1 MSNNFGFGPG
11 NPSDPND
18 PENNPNFKELF
29 EQLSNFGLNP
39 QTLFAAA
46 NSAGSVGPLISP
58 DVLRDVARKFV
69 SSQGDLPVGSQDI
82 ADSQVALDIA
92 NTWLDEAT
100 NFPALSR
107 SNLPAYSRRDWLDS
121 TVSNWAK
128 MIEPLADGMAS
139 ALTNVL
145 KETSIN
151 EADAVPELAAI
162 APIMRAFMGSLIASQ
177 LGTSVGQ
184 LAVSITGSNDIAIP
198 LFGVND
204 ARLIPQNISKWAE
217 GLEIPIDEVRIF
229 LAVREAAA
237 SRLFSHAPW
246 LSQYIQDA
254 ITAYG
259 AGIKI
264 DIDSIQEQ
272 AERALET
279 GELDINN
286 PESISVA
293 ISAGLFKPEQ
303 SASQDAVRPEGD
315 ALARY
320 GNNMLPVDF
329 YQAPAEPTR
338 VFVYPYARTLE
349 SLNQISYGKPDPHF
363 GHKLRYVNPATGAS
377 PMPTI
382 GAFTQRLPAGFETRP
397 YRSTDGTVYVCL
409 EGEVTVSVGN
419 KEWHLQPDDIFVV
432 PSWQPLKFLAQR
444 DTTLFSFSDR
454 PIQQS
459 LGLWREARL

>member
-11 NPSDPND
+11 NPGNPDDPDDSNSN
-18 PENNPNFKELF
+18 ENGLPDFNELF
-29 EQLSNFGLNP
+29 AQLSSFGLNP

-69 SSQGDLPVGSQDI
+69 SSQGDRPIGSQDVT
-82 ADSQVALDIA
+82 DSQVALDIA
-92 NTWLDEAT
+92 NTWLDDAT
-100 NFPALSR
+100 NFPAISR
-107 SNLPAYSRRDWLDS
+107 SNLPAWSRRDWLDS
-121 TVSNWAK
+121 SVANWAK
-128 MIEPLADGMAS
+128 MIEPLADGMAN

-145 KETSIN
+145 KQTPLE
-151 EADAVPELAAI
+151 PEMEQGLAAV
-162 APIMRAFMGSLIASQ
+162 APIMRAFMGSLIANQ

-184 LAVSITGSNDIAIP
+184 LAVSITGANDVAIP
-198 LFGVND
+198 LFGSSE
-204 ARLIPQNISKWAE
+204 ARLLPENVTKWAQ
-217 GLEIPIDEVRIF
+217 GLDIPIDEVRIF

-246 LSQYIQDA
+246 LSTYIQDA

-303 SASQDAVRPEGD
+303 SPSQDAALEKLEMILALIEGWID
-315 ALARY
+315 
-320 GNNMLPVDF
+320 
-329 YQAPAEPTR
+329 
-338 VFVYPYARTLE
+338 
-349 SLNQISYGKPDPHF
+349 
-363 GHKLRYVNPATGAS
+363 YVSTKAVGD
-377 PMPTI
+377 
-382 GAFTQRLPAGFETRP
+382 RLPSYPALSETLRRGRATKSPTQQLFATLLGLEVSPRKMRECSLFWFEVESEIGLAGRDQRWEDPALLPKSQDLADVSKFLN
-397 YRSTDGTVYVCL
+397 STIV
-409 EGEVTVSVGN
+409 
-419 KEWHLQPDDIFVV
+419 PDDL
-432 PSWQPLKFLAQR
+432 S
-444 DTTLFSFSDR
+444 
-454 PIQQS
+454 
-459 LGLWREARL
+459 GLL

>member
-1 MSNNFGFGPG
+1 VSNNFGFGPG
-11 NPSDPND
+11 NPDNSDDPNNPNNPND
-18 PENNPNFKELF
+18 PNNPANNPDFNEF
-29 EQLSNFGLNP
+29 FAQLSNFGLNP

-58 DVLRDVARKFV
+58 EVLRDVARKFV
-69 SSQGDLPVGSQDI
+69 SGQGDLPIGSQDI
-82 ADSQVALDIA
+82 TDSQVALDIA

-107 SNLPAYSRRDWLDS
+107 SNLPAWSRRDWLDS

-128 MIEPLADGMAS
+128 MIEPLADGMAN

-145 KETSIN
+145 KKTSVN
-151 EADAVPELAAI
+151 EADAAPELAAI
-162 APIMRAFMGSLIASQ
+162 TPIMRAFMGSLIASQ

-198 LFGVND
+198 LFGESE
-204 ARLIPQNISKWAE
+204 ARLIPQNITKWAE
-217 GLEIPIDEVRIF
+217 GLEIRIDEVRIF
-229 LAVREAAA
+229 LAVREAAS
-237 SRLFSHAPW
+237 SRLFSHSPW

-303 SASQDAVRPEGD
+303 SPSQDA
-315 ALARY
+315 ALAKLEMILALIEGWIDYVSTKAIGDR
-320 GNNMLPVDF
+320 LPSF
-329 YQAPAEPTR
+329 PALNETLRRGRVTKSPTQQL
-338 VFVYPYARTLE
+338 FATLLGLE
-349 SLNQISYGKPDPHF
+349 VSPRKMRECSLFWFDVENQIGLAERDKRWEDPAF
-363 GHKLRYVNPATGAS
+363 LPRAEDLSDVKKFLGS
-377 PMPTI
+377 TI
-382 GAFTQRLPAGFETRP
+382 
-397 YRSTDGTVYVCL
+397 V
-409 EGEVTVSVGN
+409 
-419 KEWHLQPDDIFVV
+419 PDDL
-432 PSWQPLKFLAQR
+432 S
-444 DTTLFSFSDR
+444 
-454 PIQQS
+454 
-459 LGLWREARL
+459 GLQ

>member
-11 NPSDPND
+11 NPDNSDDPNNPND
-18 PENNPNFKELF
+18 PNNPANNPVFNEF
-29 EQLSNFGLNP
+29 FAQLSNFGLNP

-58 DVLRDVARKFV
+58 EVLRDVARKFV
-69 SSQGDLPVGSQDI
+69 SGQGDLPIGSQDI
-82 ADSQVALDIA
+82 TDSQVALDIA

-107 SNLPAYSRRDWLDS
+107 SNLPAWSRRDWLDS

-128 MIEPLADGMAS
+128 MIEPLADGMAN

-145 KETSIN
+145 KKTSVN
-151 EADAVPELAAI
+151 EADAAPELAAI
-162 APIMRAFMGSLIASQ
+162 TPIMRAFMGSLIASQ

-198 LFGVND
+198 LFGESE
-204 ARLIPQNISKWAE
+204 ARLIPQNITKWAE

-229 LAVREAAA
+229 LAVREAAS
-237 SRLFSHAPW
+237 SRLFSNSPW
-246 LSQYIQDA
+246 LSEYIQDA

-303 SASQDAVRPEGD
+303 SPSQDA
-315 ALARY
+315 ALAKLEMILALIEGWIDYVSTKAIGDR
-320 GNNMLPVDF
+320 LPSF
-329 YQAPAEPTR
+329 PALSETLRRGRVTKSPTQQL
-338 VFVYPYARTLE
+338 FATLLGLE
-349 SLNQISYGKPDPHF
+349 VSPRKMRECSLFWFDVENQIGLAERDKRWEDPAF
-363 GHKLRYVNPATGAS
+363 LPRAEDLSDVKKFLGS
-377 PMPTI
+377 TI
-382 GAFTQRLPAGFETRP
+382 
-397 YRSTDGTVYVCL
+397 V
-409 EGEVTVSVGN
+409 
-419 KEWHLQPDDIFVV
+419 PDDL
-432 PSWQPLKFLAQR
+432 S
-444 DTTLFSFSDR
+444 
-454 PIQQS
+454 
-459 LGLWREARL
+459 GLQ

>member
-11 NPSDPND
+11 NPGNPDDPDDSNSN
-18 PENNPNFKELF
+18 ENGLPDFNELF
-29 EQLSNFGLNP
+29 AQLSSFGLNP

-69 SSQGDLPVGSQDI
+69 SSQGDRPIGSQEVT
-82 ADSQVALDIA
+82 DSQVALDIA
-92 NTWLDEAT
+92 NTWLDDAT
-100 NFPALSR
+100 NFPAISR
-107 SNLPAYSRRDWLDS
+107 SNLPAWSRRDWLDS
-121 TVSNWAK
+121 SVANWAK
-128 MIEPLADGMAS
+128 MIEPLADGMAN

-145 KETSIN
+145 KQTPLE
-151 EADAVPELAAI
+151 PEMEQGLAAV
-162 APIMRAFMGSLIASQ
+162 APIMRAFMGSLIANQ

-184 LAVSITGSNDIAIP
+184 LAVSITGANDVAIP
-198 LFGVND
+198 LFGSSE
-204 ARLIPQNISKWAE
+204 ARLLPENVTKWAQ
-217 GLEIPIDEVRIF
+217 GLDIPIDEVRIF

-246 LSQYIQDA
+246 LSTYIQDA

-303 SASQDAVRPEGD
+303 SPSQDAALEKLEMILALIEGWID
-315 ALARY
+315 
-320 GNNMLPVDF
+320 
-329 YQAPAEPTR
+329 
-338 VFVYPYARTLE
+338 
-349 SLNQISYGKPDPHF
+349 
-363 GHKLRYVNPATGAS
+363 YVSTKAVGD
-377 PMPTI
+377 
-382 GAFTQRLPAGFETRP
+382 RLPSYPALSETLRRGRATKSPTQQLFATLLGLEVSPRKMRECSLFWFEVESEIGLAGRDQRWEDPALLPKSQDLADVSKFLN
-397 YRSTDGTVYVCL
+397 STIV
-409 EGEVTVSVGN
+409 
-419 KEWHLQPDDIFVV
+419 PDDL
-432 PSWQPLKFLAQR
+432 S
-444 DTTLFSFSDR
+444 
-454 PIQQS
+454 
-459 LGLWREARL
+459 GLL

>member
-11 NPSDPND
+11 NPSDPNDPND

-46 NSAGSVGPLISP
+46 NNAGSIGPLISP

-107 SNLPAYSRRDWLDS
+107 SNLPAWSRRDWLDS

-128 MIEPLADGMAS
+128 MIEPLADGMAG

-145 KETSIN
+145 KETSIS
-151 EADAVPELAAI
+151 ETDAVPELAAV

-198 LFGVND
+198 LFGVNE

-303 SASQDAVRPEGD
+303 SPSQDA
-315 ALARY
+315 ALAK
-320 GNNMLPVDF
+320 
-329 YQAPAEPTR
+329 
-338 VFVYPYARTLE
+338 LE
-349 SLNQISYGKPDPHF
+349 MILALIEGWID
-363 GHKLRYVNPATGAS
+363 YVSTKA
-377 PMPTI
+377 I
-382 GAFTQRLPAGFETRP
+382 GDRLPSFPALSETLRRGRATKSP
-397 YRSTDGTVYVCL
+397 TQQLFATLLGLEVSPRKMRECSLFWFDVENEIGLSERDKRWEDPAFLPRAEDLSDVKKFLGSTIV
-409 EGEVTVSVGN
+409 
-419 KEWHLQPDDIFVV
+419 PDDL
-432 PSWQPLKFLAQR
+432 S
-444 DTTLFSFSDR
+444 
-454 PIQQS
+454 
-459 LGLWREARL
+459 GLQ

>member
-1 MSNNFGFGPG
+1 VSNNFGFGPG
-11 NPSDPND
+11 NPDNSDDPNNPNNPND
-18 PENNPNFKELF
+18 PNNPANNPDFNEF
-29 EQLSNFGLNP
+29 FAQLSNFGLNP

-58 DVLRDVARKFV
+58 EVLRDVARKFV
-69 SSQGDLPVGSQDI
+69 SGQGDLPIGSQDI
-82 ADSQVALDIA
+82 TDSQVALDIA

-107 SNLPAYSRRDWLDS
+107 SNLPAWSRRDWLDS

-128 MIEPLADGMAS
+128 MIEPLADGMAN

-151 EADAVPELAAI
+151 EADAAPELAAI
-162 APIMRAFMGSLIASQ
+162 TPIMRAFMGSLIASQ

-198 LFGVND
+198 LFGESE
-204 ARLIPQNISKWAE
+204 ARLIPQNITKWAE
-217 GLEIPIDEVRIF
+217 GLEIPIDEVLIF
-229 LAVREAAA
+229 LAVREAAS
-237 SRLFSHAPW
+237 SRLFSHSPW

-303 SASQDAVRPEGD
+303 SPSQDA
-315 ALARY
+315 ALAKLEMILALIEGWIDYVSTKAIGDR
-320 GNNMLPVDF
+320 LPSF
-329 YQAPAEPTR
+329 PALNETLRRGRVTKSPTQQL
-338 VFVYPYARTLE
+338 FATLLGLE
-349 SLNQISYGKPDPHF
+349 VSPRKMRECSLFWFDVENQIGLAERDKRWEDPAF
-363 GHKLRYVNPATGAS
+363 LPRAEDLSDVKKFLGS
-377 PMPTI
+377 TI
-382 GAFTQRLPAGFETRP
+382 
-397 YRSTDGTVYVCL
+397 V
-409 EGEVTVSVGN
+409 
-419 KEWHLQPDDIFVV
+419 PDDL
-432 PSWQPLKFLAQR
+432 S
-444 DTTLFSFSDR
+444 
-454 PIQQS
+454 
-459 LGLWREARL
+459 GLQ

>member
-1 MSNNFGFGPG
+1 VSNNFGFGPG
-11 NPSDPND
+11 NPDNSDD
-18 PENNPNFKELF
+18 PNNPNDANDPNNPANNPDFNEF
-29 EQLSNFGLNP
+29 FAQLSNFGLNP

-58 DVLRDVARKFV
+58 EVLRDVARKFV
-69 SSQGDLPVGSQDI
+69 SGQGDLPIGSQDI
-82 ADSQVALDIA
+82 TDSQVALDIA

-107 SNLPAYSRRDWLDS
+107 SNLPAWSRRDWLDS

-128 MIEPLADGMAS
+128 MIEPLADGMAN

-151 EADAVPELAAI
+151 EADAAPELAAI

-198 LFGVND
+198 LFGESE
-204 ARLIPQNISKWAE
+204 ARLIPQNITKWAE

-229 LAVREAAA
+229 LAVREAAS
-237 SRLFSHAPW
+237 SRLFSHSPW
-246 LSQYIQDA
+246 LSEYIQDA

-303 SASQDAVRPEGD
+303 SPSQDA
-315 ALARY
+315 ALAKLEMILALIEGWIDYVSTKAIGDR
-320 GNNMLPVDF
+320 LPSF
-329 YQAPAEPTR
+329 PALSETLRRGRVTKSPTQQL
-338 VFVYPYARTLE
+338 FATLLGLE
-349 SLNQISYGKPDPHF
+349 VSPRKMRECSLFWFDVENQIGLAERDKRWEDPAF
-363 GHKLRYVNPATGAS
+363 LPRAEDLSEVKKFLGS
-377 PMPTI
+377 TI
-382 GAFTQRLPAGFETRP
+382 
-397 YRSTDGTVYVCL
+397 V
-409 EGEVTVSVGN
+409 
-419 KEWHLQPDDIFVV
+419 PDDL
-432 PSWQPLKFLAQR
+432 S
-444 DTTLFSFSDR
+444 
-454 PIQQS
+454 
-459 LGLWREARL
+459 GLQ

>member
-11 NPSDPND
+11 NPGNPGNPDDPDDSNSN
-18 PENNPNFKELF
+18 ENGLPDFNELF
-29 EQLSNFGLNP
+29 AQLSNFGLNP

-69 SSQGDLPVGSQDI
+69 SSQGDRPIGSQDVT
-82 ADSQVALDIA
+82 DSQVALDIA
-92 NTWLDEAT
+92 NTWLDDAT
-100 NFPALSR
+100 NFPAISR
-107 SNLPAYSRRDWLDS
+107 SNLPAWSRRDWLDS
-121 TVSNWAK
+121 SVANWAK
-128 MIEPLADGMAS
+128 MIEPLADGMAN

-145 KETSIN
+145 KQTPLEPDM
-151 EADAVPELAAI
+151 EQGLAAV
-162 APIMRAFMGSLIASQ
+162 APIMRAFMGSLIANQ

-184 LAVSITGSNDIAIP
+184 LAVSITGANDVAIP
-198 LFGVND
+198 LFGSSE
-204 ARLIPQNISKWAE
+204 ARLLPENVSKWAQ
-217 GLEIPIDEVRIF
+217 GLDIPIDEVRIF

-246 LSQYIQDA
+246 LSTYIQDA

-303 SASQDAVRPEGD
+303 SPSQDAALEKLEMILALIEGWID
-315 ALARY
+315 
-320 GNNMLPVDF
+320 
-329 YQAPAEPTR
+329 
-338 VFVYPYARTLE
+338 
-349 SLNQISYGKPDPHF
+349 
-363 GHKLRYVNPATGAS
+363 YVSTKAVGD
-377 PMPTI
+377 
-382 GAFTQRLPAGFETRP
+382 RLPSYPALSETLRRGRATKSPTQQLFATLLGLEVSPRKMRECSLFWFEVESEIGLAGRDQRWEDPALLPKSQDLADVSKFLN
-397 YRSTDGTVYVCL
+397 STIV
-409 EGEVTVSVGN
+409 
-419 KEWHLQPDDIFVV
+419 PDDL
-432 PSWQPLKFLAQR
+432 S
-444 DTTLFSFSDR
+444 
-454 PIQQS
+454 
-459 LGLWREARL
+459 GLL

>member
-1 MSNNFGFGPG
+1 MGGWSVSNNFGFGPG
-11 NPSDPND
+11 NPDNSDDPNNPNNPND
-18 PENNPNFKELF
+18 PNNPANNADFNEF
-29 EQLSNFGLNP
+29 FAQLSNFGLNP

-46 NSAGSVGPLISP
+46 NSAGSVGPLISTE
-58 DVLRDVARKFV
+58 VLRDVARKFV
-69 SSQGDLPVGSQDI
+69 SGQGDLPIGSQDI
-82 ADSQVALDIA
+82 TDSQVALDIA

-107 SNLPAYSRRDWLDS
+107 SNLPAWSRRDWLDS

-128 MIEPLADGMAS
+128 MIEPLADGMAN

-151 EADAVPELAAI
+151 EADAAPELATI
-162 APIMRAFMGSLIASQ
+162 TPIMRAFMGSLIASQ

-198 LFGVND
+198 LFGESE
-204 ARLIPQNISKWAE
+204 ARLIPQNITKWAE

-229 LAVREAAA
+229 LAVREAAS
-237 SRLFSHAPW
+237 SRLFSHSPW
-246 LSQYIQDA
+246 LSEYIQDA

-303 SASQDAVRPEGD
+303 SPSQDA
-315 ALARY
+315 ALAKLEMILALIEGWIDYVSTKAIGDR
-320 GNNMLPVDF
+320 LPSF
-329 YQAPAEPTR
+329 PALSETLRRGRVTKSPTQQL
-338 VFVYPYARTLE
+338 FATLLGLE
-349 SLNQISYGKPDPHF
+349 VSPRKMRECSLFWFDVENQIGLAERDKRWEDPAF
-363 GHKLRYVNPATGAS
+363 LPRAEDLSDVKKFLGS
-377 PMPTI
+377 TI
-382 GAFTQRLPAGFETRP
+382 
-397 YRSTDGTVYVCL
+397 V
-409 EGEVTVSVGN
+409 
-419 KEWHLQPDDIFVV
+419 PDDL
-432 PSWQPLKFLAQR
+432 S
-444 DTTLFSFSDR
+444 
-454 PIQQS
+454 
-459 LGLWREARL
+459 GLQ